1 MITFNQDLTQLN
13 FEYLLL
19 ARECAR
25 HNPLEASWRFGI
37 DSKQIIQIAE
47 FSLEKLRELACCSRA
62 LIVLIPMNT
71 PSNIS
76 LATHATLVQTNPTQS
91 AS

>member
-13 FEYLLL
+13 FEYLVL

-37 DSKQIIQIAE
+37 DIKQIGELAE
-47 FSLEKLRELACCSRA
+47 FSLDKLRELACCSRA
-62 LIVLIPMNT
+62 VIVLIPMNT
-71 PSNIS
+71 PNNIS
-76 LATHATLVQTNPTQS
+76 LATHATLAQANPTQF